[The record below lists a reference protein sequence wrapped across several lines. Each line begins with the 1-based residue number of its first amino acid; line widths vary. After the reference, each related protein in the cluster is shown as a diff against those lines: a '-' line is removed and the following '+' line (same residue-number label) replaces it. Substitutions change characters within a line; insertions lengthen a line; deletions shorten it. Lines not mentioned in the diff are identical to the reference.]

1 MNIIIG
7 NTMKIE
13 LEDFSDRI
21 AQEFDFG
28 EDRAVSLFRFLLR
41 LFGL

>member
-1 MNIIIG
+1 MNLQIERI
-7 NTMKIE
+7 MRIE
-13 LEDFSDRI
+13 LEDFSERI

-28 EDRAVSLFRFLLR
+28 EDRAISLFRFLLR